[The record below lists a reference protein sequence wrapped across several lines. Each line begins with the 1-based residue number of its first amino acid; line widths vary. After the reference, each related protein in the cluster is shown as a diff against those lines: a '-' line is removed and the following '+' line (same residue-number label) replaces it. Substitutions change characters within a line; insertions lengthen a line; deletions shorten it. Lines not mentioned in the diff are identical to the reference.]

1 MVSLRFPPQVLAS
14 AGAIAALACGGD
26 DLVLPTGGSDGSP
39 ASSPAELQMVTGD
52 GQVGA
57 PGSPL
62 SLPIVVKLL
71 DQDGN
76 PMPGQPVAWVIS
88 TGGGTVVPQSPTT
101 DENGMASAAWT
112 LGSEGPNSLNA
123 VVSGIDPV
131 TFTATA
137 DNGGGGD
144 NGSGD
149 GGGDGSGG
157 GGGSG
162 TVPSAGTST
171 VSADPSSI
179 EVENGVSTIRVTVRD
194 ATGAPVPGA
203 VVTLTASGSGNT
215 LTQPKDPTGAD
226 GVAIGR
232 LESSVAGTKDIVA
245 VVNGTLQINQTAQI
259 TVLIAPASRLQMVEG
274 ENQRAQPGA
283 EVSVRPAV
291 RVLDTAG
298 NPVAGYEV
306 TFVVGQ
312 GGGTVTGGVQTT
324 NTQGIARVDSWIL
337 GSEGRNTL
345 EARAGSLRG
354 SPVIFTATAVAPP
367 PPPPPPPPTSAKPH
381 NFVFREPPHD
391 VSRNES
397 FRVEVAIVDVNG
409 NVVPLNGIEIYV
421 GLFREGSDEPVN
433 AALVGDRFRDTQN
446 GIAVFN
452 LSITDTGRYRIR
464 ALSDELPELGP
475 HGPEPWLY
483 SGPFEVR

>member
-1 MVSLRFPPQVLAS
+1 MNYLRFLHRVLS
-14 AGAIAALACGGD
+14 PAGAVAALACGGD
-26 DLVLPTGGSDGSP
+26 DLVLPTGGTEGSP
-39 ASSPAELQMVTGD
+39 TSSPAVLQMVTGN
-52 GQVGA
+52 GQSGV

-62 SLPIVVKLL
+62 SQPIVVKLL

-76 PMPGQPVAWVIS
+76 PMPGQRVAWVIS

-101 DENGMASAAWT
+101 DENGTASATWT
-112 LGSEGPNSLNA
+112 LGTEGPNSLNA
-123 VVSGIDPV
+123 VVSGIEPV

-137 DNGGGGD
+137 D

-157 GGGSG
+157 GGTG

-171 VSADPSSI
+171 LSADPSSI
-179 EVENGVSTIRVTVRD
+179 EVGNGVSTIRVAVRD
-194 ATGAPVPGA
+194 AAGAPVPGA
-203 VVTLTASGSGNT
+203 IVTLTASGSGNT
-215 LTQPKDPTGAD
+215 LTQPQNPTGAD
-226 GVAIGR
+226 GVAIGQ
-232 LESSVAGTKDIVA
+232 LKSSVAGTKDIVA

-259 TVLIAPASRLQMVEG
+259 TVSIAPASRVQMVEG
-274 ENQRAQPGA
+274 DNQRAQPGA
-283 EVSVRPAV
+283 EVPVRPAV

-298 NPVAGYEV
+298 NPVVGYEV
-306 TFVVGQ
+306 TFIVGQ
-312 GGGTVTGGVQTT
+312 GGGTVNGGVQTT
-324 NTQGIARVDSWIL
+324 NAQGIARVDSWIL

-354 SPVIFTATAVAPP
+354 SPVIFTAAAVAPP
-367 PPPPPPPPTSAKPH
+367 PPPPPPKPDH
-381 NFVFREPPHD
+381 FVFRVPPHD
-391 VSRNES
+391 VNRNES

-421 GLFREGSDEPVN
+421 GIFREGNDVPSN
-433 AALVGDRFRDTQN
+433 TLLVGDRFRDTQN

-452 LSITDTGRYRIR
+452 LSITDNGRFRMR

-483 SGPFEVR
+483 SGLFEVR

>member
-1 MVSLRFPPQVLAS
+1 MNYLRFLHRVLS
-14 AGAIAALACGGD
+14 PAGAVAALACGGD
-26 DLVLPTGGSDGSP
+26 DLVLPTGGTEGSP
-39 ASSPAELQMVTGD
+39 TSSPAVLQMVTGN
-52 GQVGA
+52 GQSGV

-62 SLPIVVKLL
+62 SQPIVVKLL

-76 PMPGQPVAWVIS
+76 PMPGQRVAWVIS
-88 TGGGTVVPQSPTT
+88 TGRGTVVPQSPTT
-101 DENGMASAAWT
+101 DENGTASATWT
-112 LGSEGPNSLNA
+112 LGTEGPNSLNA
-123 VVSGIDPV
+123 VVSGIEPV

-137 DNGGGGD
+137 D

-157 GGGSG
+157 GGTG

-171 VSADPSSI
+171 LSADPSSI
-179 EVENGVSTIRVTVRD
+179 EVGNGVSTIRVAVRD
-194 ATGAPVPGA
+194 AAGAPVPGA
-203 VVTLTASGSGNT
+203 IVTLTASGSGNT
-215 LTQPKDPTGAD
+215 LTQPQNPTGAD
-226 GVAIGR
+226 GVAIGQ
-232 LESSVAGTKDIVA
+232 LKSSVAGTKDIVA

-259 TVLIAPASRLQMVEG
+259 TVSIAPASRVQMVEG
-274 ENQRAQPGA
+274 DNQRAQPGA
-283 EVSVRPAV
+283 EVPVRPAV

-298 NPVAGYEV
+298 NPVVGYEV
-306 TFVVGQ
+306 TFIVGQ
-312 GGGTVTGGVQTT
+312 GGGTVNGGVQTT
-324 NTQGIARVDSWIL
+324 NAQGIARVDSWIL

-354 SPVIFTATAVAPP
+354 SPVIFTAAAVAPP
-367 PPPPPPPPTSAKPH
+367 PPPPPPKPDH
-381 NFVFREPPHD
+381 FVFRVPPHD
-391 VSRNES
+391 VNRNES

-421 GLFREGSDEPVN
+421 GIFREGNDVPSN
-433 AALVGDRFRDTQN
+433 TLLVGDRFRDTQN

-452 LSITDTGRYRIR
+452 LSITDNGRFRMR

-483 SGPFEVR
+483 SGLFEVR